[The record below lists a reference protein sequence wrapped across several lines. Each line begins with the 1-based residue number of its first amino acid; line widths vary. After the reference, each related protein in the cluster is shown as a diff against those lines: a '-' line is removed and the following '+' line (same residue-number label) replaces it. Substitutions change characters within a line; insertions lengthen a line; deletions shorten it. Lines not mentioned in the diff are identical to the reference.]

1 MTELDDKTKALQDAL
16 LALPEV
22 QAFFSLRD
30 QIAADPFLMAM
41 QEQAK
46 DHQKKMMK
54 TLTDSSLYQYHKQA
68 YEDHLKQFNEH
79 PLVQNY
85 DEIKAELKPLLDQL
99 QAILE

>member
-1 MTELDDKTKALQDAL
+1 MTELALKTAALKEAI

-22 QAFFSLRD
+22 KRFFLLRD
-30 QIAADPFLMAM
+30 QIAADSYLMEQ

-54 TLTDSSLYQYHKQA
+54 TIHEAELYQHHKTQ
-68 YEDHLKQFNEH
+68 YEHYLSLFENH

-85 DEIKAELKPLLDQL
+85 EAIKAEIKPLLDEL

>member
-1 MTELDDKTKALQDAL
+1 MTELDNKTKALQDAL

-30 QIAADPFLMAM
+30 QIAADPFLMDA

-54 TLTDSSLYQYHKQA
+54 TLNDASLYAHHKQT
-68 YEDHLKQFNEH
+68 YEFHLAQFNDH

-85 DEIKAELKPLLDQL
+85 EAIKAELKPLLDQL